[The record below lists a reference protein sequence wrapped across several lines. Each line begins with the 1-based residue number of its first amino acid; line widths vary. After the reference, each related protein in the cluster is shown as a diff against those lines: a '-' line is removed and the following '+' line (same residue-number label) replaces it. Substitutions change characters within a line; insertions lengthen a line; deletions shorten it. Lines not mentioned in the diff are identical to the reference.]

1 LLAPVD
7 PATNAPLTTPPSQQI
22 SGGESSAS
30 PAVIAVGDT
39 LYAAVQGVG
48 DGDTSIWFTS
58 SSDGGSSWSTWSNL
72 SASIPTFAT
81 TAAPSLAFFEQKLYM
96 SFLNPDG
103 ELQLACFNPDSPSL
117 SDWST
122 PVTITTSNDPAS
134 TALSS
139 VYTPQLINQGDAL
152 AVLWVN
158 ATDGTL
164 YSSLSTTPDKVKAGY
179 GAPSPWTAPKQL
191 LERSETNGTVNLSPI
206 KATAAP
212 AATLLGADPVIA
224 VNNGGTINIYSPGS
238 SGSSL
243 ILASSFPASGSDL
256 AISASVAPGLTTT
269 DTGLALTYTNIN
281 KSVSLERL
289 DFFSL
294 DGEAKDGVILT
305 ADGFGVSTA
314 GLQWQRTNLNA
325 SNSDLSTVVATV
337 PVVVNGNLLLTA
349 VDATTSAVRI
359 TAIANGSDPAS
370 TTWLNTTIQ
379 LPDGNGGWLISQPD
393 TNATST
399 LIAAGDLD
407 GDGLDDLLLSS
418 DQVAAGG
425 TTFTGLRVI
434 SGAGSPLALA
444 ARNDARAAEQAV
456 QLAPA
461 LALNSP
467 ASVAASI
474 SAPGSLNLTAT
485 SAGQRYGLS
494 ASLSDS
500 AFWLASSNSLSSAQ
514 QLFSNAIASGS
525 AAWSSTPTPPL
536 TGHPALNTASTF
548 GDLNGDGYNDYF
560 DPDGSIWIASAPQA
574 PVFSLWSIRAAGD
587 VNGNGVDDVL
597 LALTPQGPSYPA
609 QSDGKPSAIYS
620 ALIDG
625 ALFKITNN
633 SFNLSDL
640 KAALNP
646 YNSTE
651 LFDVSTM
658 SSSDDYQSLQNWFS
672 PILKYQA
679 PVEIESVQPLVAG
692 NSAYTQS
699 ATFASY
705 NNSPAPTLVHDASGS
720 LYSITTQVSAGG
732 NNTGVILG
740 NVLLLGVGQ
749 NRLDPNAIEVT
760 EIDLTKASPLTSGK
774 TFPSDSIAPLTP
786 GAAIHDG
793 KLFVAIPS
801 ATSGAGYGSST
812 NNIWIAYADL
822 NNAGKPLTEAT
833 SWTTYQVQSNGGV
846 SDEYSLLTPT
856 LVSEGERLALYF
868 PSGDEGNNDGNLNIH
883 YLYSNDPTQQ
893 TGWGSTLPPDTNTY
907 TGTSS
912 TISIDSNMST
922 TPATQGWESS
932 SGVIV
937 TSPIAATTYQGRTVL
952 AFRGY
957 GDGSG
962 DNVENGALLL
972 AFAPTAQ
979 DEKANNA
986 TSSSTTGSSP
996 TDWTLWD
1003 TGTTGINTPSIATDQ
1018 ANLYLTYTPWSTSS
1032 TNALFFP
1039 VALNID
1045 HLAPNKPV
1053 DLSTDSL
1060 ITAGTTQ
1067 ALPITLQQAGDDNV
1081 RINGNNTNIGM
1092 TSPYYA
1098 GGYFKDAD
1106 TQANN
1111 IGNAPQSVTPSFFGN
1126 ALYVTNQVGESAA
1139 VSISY
1144 NQQEAAF
1151 GSNQTNQAGF
1161 SLAGYSIDGN
1171 IDVDGDGFTDIL
1183 LSDPSDPSLAVN
1195 NQYVLFGGDYLN
1207 IASQVGTAGNDTL
1220 IGTPLADVI
1229 YTLSG
1234 ADEVQSK
1241 GGADV
1246 IYTGSG
1252 DDQISIADNAFVRID
1267 AGSGFDQLLLRGQA
1281 GQSYDFTLNVATPQY
1296 FVGTK
1301 LKDIELISSVDY
1313 GSNTLSFDAAAIN
1326 AINPDRI
1333 LFLSPDSA
1341 DFISLS
1347 AEFER
1352 NQSFDTNYGGSL
1364 WYAYAAGGAAG
1375 ASINP
1380 TLAYVRV
1387 PDGAVAA
1394 TWLSSQVSVGAQT
1407 PALLQSS
1414 RLADPTQAIEP
1425 IEATESIELI
1435 EATDAIEP
1443 TEAIEPTTIP
1453 LDINGPYKTMV
1464 LRDNA
1469 DPLASSPQQDGS
1481 DPVTTS
1487 FTPTTATDPS
1497 SVPAITPS
1505 MVAGS
1510 TSFGDGLTIT
1520 AYRTTP
1526 DSGLARFRISRSG
1539 DLSRSQLISYVSS
1552 SLNSS
1557 AEPGRHYTPVAGLL
1571 RLEAGQAAADI
1582 TVPVDA
1588 AAIAAL
1594 RNGTLSLQVGEL
1606 DDLGQK
1612 QIHLLLDVDPTSA
1625 GLRPVLSGLTLQLDA
1640 SGQLPSIGF
1649 RADINKVASAN
1660 GLASTLNL
1668 KVLRRQS
1675 AVSSASDPKTRVQNL
1690 VISEGALTKFD
1701 QDGLDNGQ
1709 VELQFNLDATKG
1721 SIQLQAANPGM
1732 QPLVL
1737 SKLDPTRK
1745 PITLG
1750 IDLTTTTLD
1759 ALPMAE
1765 PPSGVVLNQT
1775 AVDFTVAADSSGRS
1789 KLFLDLTQVG
1799 DDLVISEDDNQGGQK
1814 RKANTQL
1821 LYYGIDADGA
1831 LSALTY
1837 NARHR
1842 AGARFYDTDGDGIA
1856 DFVSLSFVDGGLGD
1870 TGSPVPDGVIHD
1882 PSTAGVVELGDVTLS
1897 ADQYSLKTV
1906 SQFHKDAPASLI
1918 LSAILKERTNTANE
1932 ISYVVLDADEASV
1945 QGNVDA
1951 IFADLGTLRSR
1962 AQTLFSTLESSDVT
1976 LASGTSLS
1984 REILLVNGQSVRFFE
1999 VVDGTLDQLTSVNDS
2014 RLKLFSSAG
2023 GSNGSLEFSSVD
2035 GVKLSLSLVKDRDQG
2050 LNALIGQEQGL
2061 APVLDF
2067 TGFTADQQVVCSLS
2081 LAREASFDAVTSFYR
2096 ALDINGMV
2104 WKDPSDLSKGTIT
2117 PGQDGTTAAD
2127 YGAAALKNRVDA
2139 LTGLQV
2145 GNRQTTT
2152 RESITL
2158 QETTYLAPIAQ
2169 VNGNTFVAFAKGNQD
2184 GIAHFVSLGNG
2195 TFGLEDMFG
2204 GGDRDFDDQVV
2215 GFAFKTVTTVI

>member
-1 LLAPVD
+1 LLALANSNAVLVGAINNGTSYNNSINTSIVYEQLPSTSLSPKPANASSTYYGPNPWNVLGASGFGSSLAFGDLTNSNTASILAVGADQTGGSGAVYFIDTNSQPQSTLGGNQYLAHLASGLTLYGAQAQDHFGNGLVNLGDTNNDGYDDVLIQAFNASSGAGNGYVLFGSDNLVGPAGATNANPGTGNVAPGSIGDIKQPTGPGFTASILSAIGQGMTGNTGQGTFGPGDVNGDGLQDILLGSGPNGSAYLTWGQQYLEAINNLQLSKLTSNSGYMLDGLATSTAGSLRSIGDFNGDGYGDFISIEPGEFINTVRIELGANTQAILADYSYNYYSFTVSADTQVLPAGDINGDGLADLALFLNQNVSSAADGNQGGGSTTGIVYGRTSEQLPIGSGFGLLAPLD
-7 PATNAPLTTPPSQQI
+7 PATNAPLTPPPSQQI

-30 PAVIAVGDT
+30 PAVITVGDT

-48 DGDTSIWFTS
+48 DGDTSIWFTC

-72 SASIPTFAT
+72 TFAT
-81 TAAPSLAFFEQKLYM
+81 IAAPSLAFFEQKLYM

-122 PVTITTSNDPAS
+122 PATITTSNDPAS

-164 YSSLSTTPDKVKAGY
+164 YSSLSTTPDKVKTGY

-281 KSVSLERL
+281 KSVNLERL

-325 SNSDLSTVVATV
+325 SNSDLITVVATV

-349 VDATTSAVRI
+349 VDATTSEVRI

-379 LPDGNGGWLISQPD
+379 LPDGNGGWLISQPI

-418 DQVAAGG
+418 DQVAVGG

-434 SGAGSPLALA
+434 SGAGSPLAFA

-461 LALNSP
+461 LPLNSP

-474 SAPGSLNLTAT
+474 SAPGSLNLTAN

-500 AFWLASSNSLSSAQ
+500 ASWLASSNSLSSAQ
-514 QLFSNAIASGS
+514 QLFSSAIASGS

-658 SSSDDYQSLQNWFS
+658 SSSDEYQSLQNWFS

-679 PVEIESVQPLVAG
+679 PVEIESVKPLVAG

-699 ATFASY
+699 ATFAFY
-705 NNSPAPTLVHDASGS
+705 NNSPAPTLVHDASGN

-732 NNTGVILG
+732 DNTGVVLG

-749 NRLDPNAIEVT
+749 NSLDPNAIEVT
-760 EIDLTKASPLTSGK
+760 EIDLTKASPLASGK

-812 NNIWIAYADL
+812 NNIWIAYAEL
-822 NNAGKPLTEAT
+822 NNSGKPLTEAT

-922 TPATQGWESS
+922 TPSTQGWESS

-1053 DLSTDSL
+1053 DLSTDNL

-1111 IGNAPQSVTPSFFGN
+1111 IGNAPQSVTPSFYGN

-1229 YTLSG
+1229 YTLGG
-1234 ADEVQSK
+1234 ADEVKSK

-1267 AGSGFDQLLLRGQA
+1267 AGSGFDQLRLQGQA
-1281 GQSYDFTLNVATPQY
+1281 GQTYDFTLNVAAPQY
-1296 FVGTK
+1296 FAGTK
-1301 LKDIELISSVDY
+1301 LKDIELLTPLTTAVTPSALMRPRLMPSTQIASS
-1313 GSNTLSFDAAAIN
+1313 SLALIRPIPST
-1326 AINPDRI
+1326 
-1333 LFLSPDSA
+1333 SA
-1341 DFISLS
+1341 PSLS
-1347 AEFER
+1347 A
-1352 NQSFDTNYGGSL
+1352 TNP
-1364 WYAYAAGGAAG
+1364 
-1375 ASINP
+1375 SIP
-1380 TLAYVRV
+1380 AM
-1387 PDGAVAA
+1387 AVASGMPMPPVLLVRLTQLWPTCGCPMVRLPPPGSA
-1394 TWLSSQVSVGAQT
+1394 ARSVLVVQ
-1407 PALLQSS
+1407 
-1414 RLADPTQAIEP
+1414 
-1425 IEATESIELI
+1425 
-1435 EATDAIEP
+1435 
-1443 TEAIEPTTIP
+1443 
-1453 LDINGPYKTMV
+1453 
-1464 LRDNA
+1464 
-1469 DPLASSPQQDGS
+1469 
-1481 DPVTTS
+1481 
-1487 FTPTTATDPS
+1487 
-1497 SVPAITPS
+1497 
-1505 MVAGS
+1505 
-1510 TSFGDGLTIT
+1510 
-1520 AYRTTP
+1520 
-1526 DSGLARFRISRSG
+1526 
-1539 DLSRSQLISYVSS
+1539 
-1552 SLNSS
+1552 
-1557 AEPGRHYTPVAGLL
+1557 L
-1571 RLEAGQAAADI
+1571 RL
-1582 TVPVDA
+1582 P
-1588 AAIAAL
+1588 
-1594 RNGTLSLQVGEL
+1594 
-1606 DDLGQK
+1606 
-1612 QIHLLLDVDPTSA
+1612 
-1625 GLRPVLSGLTLQLDA
+1625 
-1640 SGQLPSIGF
+1640 
-1649 RADINKVASAN
+1649 
-1660 GLASTLNL
+1660 
-1668 KVLRRQS
+1668 
-1675 AVSSASDPKTRVQNL
+1675 
-1690 VISEGALTKFD
+1690 
-1701 QDGLDNGQ
+1701 
-1709 VELQFNLDATKG
+1709 
-1721 SIQLQAANPGM
+1721 
-1732 QPLVL
+1732 
-1737 SKLDPTRK
+1737 
-1745 PITLG
+1745 
-1750 IDLTTTTLD
+1750 
-1759 ALPMAE
+1759 
-1765 PPSGVVLNQT
+1765 
-1775 AVDFTVAADSSGRS
+1775 
-1789 KLFLDLTQVG
+1789 
-1799 DDLVISEDDNQGGQK
+1799 
-1814 RKANTQL
+1814 
-1821 LYYGIDADGA
+1821 
-1831 LSALTY
+1831 
-1837 NARHR
+1837 
-1842 AGARFYDTDGDGIA
+1842 
-1856 DFVSLSFVDGGLGD
+1856 
-1870 TGSPVPDGVIHD
+1870 
-1882 PSTAGVVELGDVTLS
+1882 
-1897 ADQYSLKTV
+1897 
-1906 SQFHKDAPASLI
+1906 
-1918 LSAILKERTNTANE
+1918 
-1932 ISYVVLDADEASV
+1932 
-1945 QGNVDA
+1945 
-1951 IFADLGTLRSR
+1951 
-1962 AQTLFSTLESSDVT
+1962 
-1976 LASGTSLS
+1976 
-1984 REILLVNGQSVRFFE
+1984 
-1999 VVDGTLDQLTSVNDS
+1999 
-2014 RLKLFSSAG
+2014 
-2023 GSNGSLEFSSVD
+2023 
-2035 GVKLSLSLVKDRDQG
+2035 
-2050 LNALIGQEQGL
+2050 
-2061 APVLDF
+2061 
-2067 TGFTADQQVVCSLS
+2067 C
-2081 LAREASFDAVTSFYR
+2081 
-2096 ALDINGMV
+2096 
-2104 WKDPSDLSKGTIT
+2104 
-2117 PGQDGTTAAD
+2117 
-2127 YGAAALKNRVDA
+2127 
-2139 LTGLQV
+2139 
-2145 GNRQTTT
+2145 
-2152 RESITL
+2152 
-2158 QETTYLAPIAQ
+2158 
-2169 VNGNTFVAFAKGNQD
+2169 
-2184 GIAHFVSLGNG
+2184 
-2195 TFGLEDMFG
+2195 
-2204 GGDRDFDDQVV
+2204 
-2215 GFAFKTVTTVI
+2215 